1 MMRCLSVVLTTA
13 LLNGLSVSVMG
24 GEPVG
29 EFKGFRS
36 GNTPEFEA
44 QAPWVLDWR
53 VLSEFPESLAIDVAL
68 MEAGTGIHL
77 GNVLKTKRSGN
88 GVRLFELSGKFYFQ
102 VNSSMANWTFKVES
116 LSDDEAASYTPLN
129 AEG

>member
-1 MMRCLSVVLTTA
+1 
-13 LLNGLSVSVMG
+13 
-24 GEPVG
+24 
-29 EFKGFRS
+29 
-36 GNTPEFEA
+36 
-44 QAPWVLDWR
+44 
-53 VLSEFPESLAIDVAL
+53 

-88 GVRLFELSGKFYFQ
+88 GVRLFELSGKFYFR